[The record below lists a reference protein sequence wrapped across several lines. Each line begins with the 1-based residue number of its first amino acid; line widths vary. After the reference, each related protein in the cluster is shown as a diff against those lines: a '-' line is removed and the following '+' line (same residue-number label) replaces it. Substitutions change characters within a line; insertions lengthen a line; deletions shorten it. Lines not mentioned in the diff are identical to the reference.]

1 MTDSEKLEA
10 IQALI
15 DGRFDDADLLKIG
28 DLWTGPDCFKLN
40 VQEILND

>member
-1 MTDSEKLEA
+1 MTDSEKLSA

-15 DGRFDDADLLKIG
+15 DGRFDDTDLLKIG